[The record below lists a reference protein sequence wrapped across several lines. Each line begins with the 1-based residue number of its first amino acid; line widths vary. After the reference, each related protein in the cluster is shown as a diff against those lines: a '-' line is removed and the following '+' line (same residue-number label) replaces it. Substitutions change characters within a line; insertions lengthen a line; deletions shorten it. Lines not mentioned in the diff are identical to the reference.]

1 MLTAIREPGDPPAD
15 PDALPEVFAQS
26 SRWRLSRGAVDA
38 YQELRAREPQLV
50 SLVDGKPDAGDLE
63 ALVLWEG
70 PRLQGA
76 VSYVVQVNPRRPT
89 DANRFARIDIVVVPF
104 ASRGLGLGHV
114 LLAAATAYLL
124 RSQGELLYSISCL
137 AAHPAVAHTLEAM
150 GFVPGAR
157 DHLHYVHEE
166 LRLERSQGPALAARF
181 CGEAAAAL
189 RRASYALRQRRSSA
203 PR

>member
-1 MLTAIREPGDPPAD
+1 MLTAVSPAGAPAEGPDPLPDVFSEP
-15 PDALPEVFAQS
+15 
-26 SRWRLSRGAVDA
+26 SRWRLRRGDLDA
-38 YQELRAREPQLV
+38 YQELRVREPQLV
-50 SLVDGKPDAGDLE
+50 SLVDGKPNAGVLE

-70 PRLQGA
+70 GRLQGA
-76 VSYVVQVNPRRPT
+76 VSYLVQVNLLRPPG
-89 DANRFARIDIVVVPF
+89 ANRFARIDIVVVPPE
-104 ASRGLGLGHV
+104 SRGLGLGHL
-114 LLAAATAYLL
+114 LLASVTAHLL

-166 LRLERSQGPALAARF
+166 LRLEPGAVPALAARF
-181 CGEAAAAL
+181 SREAATAL
-189 RRASYALRQRRSSA
+189 RRASYTLRQRRSGA